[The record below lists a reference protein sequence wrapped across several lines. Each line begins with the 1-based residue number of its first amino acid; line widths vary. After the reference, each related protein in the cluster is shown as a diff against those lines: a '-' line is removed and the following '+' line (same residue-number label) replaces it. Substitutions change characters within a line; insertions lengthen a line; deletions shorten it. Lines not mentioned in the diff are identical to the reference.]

1 MQRRSPRLCSAL
13 IAQPRF
19 LNTMANAYKD
29 IQFAVTNRVA
39 RITFARPPLNVLT
52 ISMMR
57 EISDAINRVGSMPDV
72 CAIVFAAQPNA
83 RTFSA
88 GVSIEEHRPDTVFQ
102 MLEAFHG
109 IFRTLNSISK
119 PVMALVGGTALGGGC
134 ELVAFADIVIAT
146 QSARFGQPEIKL
158 GVFPPLAAVV
168 LPRVIGEKK
177 AREMIL
183 TGELLGAEA
192 SLSLG
197 LVNHVVADNEL
208 ETKAEEILG
217 VLRQMSA
224 PALEMSRRA
233 FVASSG
239 LPFDEA
245 LKRTEDIYLNQLM
258 AFKDAQEGIEA
269 FIAKRPPRWKHK

>member
-1 MQRRSPRLCSAL
+1 MPN
-13 IAQPRF
+13 P
-19 LNTMANAYKD
+19 YKD
-29 IQFAVTNRVA
+29 IQFVVTNRVA

-52 ISMMR
+52 ISMLK
-57 EISDAINRVGSMPDV
+57 EINDAINRVGSMPDA
-72 CAIVFAAQPNA
+72 CAIVFAALPNS

-88 GVSIEEHRPDTVFQ
+88 GVSIEEHRPETVFQ

-109 IFRTLNSISK
+109 IFRALNSISK
-119 PVMALVGGTALGGGC
+119 PVIALVAGAALGGGC
-134 ELVAFADIVIAT
+134 ELVAYADIVIAT
-146 QSARFGQPEIKL
+146 QAARFGQPEIKL
-158 GVFPPLAAVV
+158 GVFPPLAAVI

-192 SLSLG
+192 ALSLG
-197 LVNHVVADNEL
+197 LINYMVADNEL
-208 ETKAEEILG
+208 ETKADEILG
-217 VLRQMSA
+217 ALRQMSA

-233 FVASSG
+233 ITASSG
-239 LPFDEA
+239 LSFDEA

-258 AFKDAQEGIEA
+258 ALKDAQEGIEA